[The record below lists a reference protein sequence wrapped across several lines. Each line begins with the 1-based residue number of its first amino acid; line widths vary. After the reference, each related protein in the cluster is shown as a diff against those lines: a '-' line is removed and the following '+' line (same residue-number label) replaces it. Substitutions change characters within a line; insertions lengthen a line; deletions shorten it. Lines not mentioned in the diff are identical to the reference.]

1 MHSNTDYYTFVLFYS
16 NSRIYNMKNKAH
28 DDTRNT
34 IISIASD
41 VFGKFGFKK
50 TTVDDIAQALRK
62 GKSSIYY
69 YFKSKEDIFKAVV
82 EKEADAHRIKI
93 NEIIESDQN
102 TIEKIKSYVKTRMLA
117 IKVMANYYTLIQNND
132 VSNLDLIEKLRAKYD
147 TEELSV
153 IKLLLKEGM
162 DNGLFKIKDIELS
175 SIVLFTAM
183 KGLEFPLFIDSP
195 KADNI
200 DKILDDM
207 LDILFYGL
215 VIRKA

>member
-1 MHSNTDYYTFVLFYS
+1 M
-16 NSRIYNMKNKAH
+16 INK
-28 DDTRNT
+28 DSTRTHNDMRNN
-34 IISIASD
+34 IVSIASN
-41 VFGKFGFKK
+41 VFEKFGFKK

-82 EKEADAHRIKI
+82 EKEADAHRAEI
-93 NEIIESDQN
+93 NRIMESNLN
-102 TIEKIKSYVKTRMLA
+102 TIEKLKSYVKARMLA
-117 IKVMANYYTLIQNND
+117 VKIMANYYTLIRNND

-147 TEELSV
+147 TEELSI
-153 IKLLLKEGM
+153 IKRLLNEGM
-162 DNGLFKIKDIELS
+162 DNGLFKVKDIELS
-175 SIVLFTAM
+175 SIALLTAM

-195 KADNI
+195 KADNL

>member
-1 MHSNTDYYTFVLFYS
+1 M
-16 NSRIYNMKNKAH
+16 INK
-28 DDTRNT
+28 DSTRTHNDMRNN
-34 IISIASD
+34 IVSIASD
-41 VFGKFGFKK
+41 VFEKFGFKK

-82 EKEADAHRIKI
+82 EKEADAHRAEI
-93 NEIIESDQN
+93 NRIMESNLN
-102 TIEKIKSYVKTRMLA
+102 TIEKLKSYVKARMLA
-117 IKVMANYYTLIQNND
+117 VKVMANYYTLIRNND

-147 TEELSV
+147 TEELSI
-153 IKLLLKEGM
+153 IKRLLNEGM
-162 DNGLFKIKDIELS
+162 DNGLFKVKDIELS
-175 SIVLFTAM
+175 SIALLTAM

-195 KADNI
+195 KADNL

>member
-1 MHSNTDYYTFVLFYS
+1 ME
-16 NSRIYNMKNKAH
+16 NKTRNH
-28 DDTRNT
+28 DDMRNT
-34 IISIASD
+34 IINSASD
-41 VFGKFGFKK
+41 VFEKFGFKK

-82 EKEADAHRIKI
+82 EKEADAHRVKI
-93 NEIIESDQN
+93 EAIVASDQN
-102 TIEKIKSYVKTRMLA
+102 AIEKIKSYVKTRMQA
-117 IKVMANYYTLIQNND
+117 IKVMANYYTLIRNND
-132 VSNLDLIEKLRAKYD
+132 ISNLDLIEKLRAKYD
-147 TEELSV
+147 TEELVV
-153 IKLLLKEGM
+153 IKSLLKEGM

-175 SIVLFTAM
+175 AIALFTAM

-195 KADNI
+195 KADKL

-215 VIRKA
+215 VIRNE

>member
-1 MHSNTDYYTFVLFYS
+1 MYS
-16 NSRIYNMKNKAH
+16 MENKTRNH
-28 DDTRNT
+28 DDMRNT
-34 IISIASD
+34 IINSASD
-41 VFGKFGFKK
+41 VFEKFGFKK

-82 EKEADAHRIKI
+82 EKEADAHRVKI
-93 NEIIESDQN
+93 EAIVASDQN
-102 TIEKIKSYVKTRMLA
+102 AIEKIKSYVKTRMQA
-117 IKVMANYYTLIQNND
+117 IKVMANYYTLIRNND
-132 VSNLDLIEKLRAKYD
+132 ISNLDLIEKLRAKYD
-147 TEELSV
+147 TEELVV
-153 IKLLLKEGM
+153 IKSLLKEGM

-175 SIVLFTAM
+175 AIALFTAM

-195 KADNI
+195 KADKL

-215 VIRKA
+215 VIRNA

>member
-1 MHSNTDYYTFVLFYS
+1 M
-16 NSRIYNMKNKAH
+16 
-28 DDTRNT
+28 RNN
-34 IISIASD
+34 IVSIASN
-41 VFGKFGFKK
+41 VFEKFGFKK

-82 EKEADAHRIKI
+82 EKEADAHRAEI
-93 NEIIESDQN
+93 NRIMESNLN
-102 TIEKIKSYVKTRMLA
+102 TIEKLKSYVKARMLA
-117 IKVMANYYTLIQNND
+117 VKVMANYYTLIRNND

-147 TEELSV
+147 TEELSI
-153 IKLLLKEGM
+153 IKRLLNEGM
-162 DNGLFKIKDIELS
+162 DNGLFKVKDIELS
-175 SIVLFTAM
+175 SIALLTAM

-195 KADNI
+195 KADNL

>member
-1 MHSNTDYYTFVLFYS
+1 MYS
-16 NSRIYNMKNKAH
+16 MENKTRNH
-28 DDTRNT
+28 DDMRNT
-34 IISIASD
+34 IINSASD
-41 VFGKFGFKK
+41 VFEKFGFKK

-82 EKEADAHRIKI
+82 EKEADAHRVKI
-93 NEIIESDQN
+93 EAIVASDQN
-102 TIEKIKSYVKTRMLA
+102 AIEKIKSYVKTRMQA
-117 IKVMANYYTLIQNND
+117 IKVMANYYTLIRNND
-132 VSNLDLIEKLRAKYD
+132 ISNLDLIEKLRAKYD
-147 TEELSV
+147 TEELVV
-153 IKLLLKEGM
+153 IKSLLKEGM

-175 SIVLFTAM
+175 AIALFTAM

-195 KADNI
+195 KADKL

-215 VIRKA
+215 VIRNE

>member
-1 MHSNTDYYTFVLFYS
+1 M
-16 NSRIYNMKNKAH
+16 INK
-28 DDTRNT
+28 DSTRTHNDMRNN
-34 IISIASD
+34 IVSIASD
-41 VFGKFGFKK
+41 VFEKFGFKK

-82 EKEADAHRIKI
+82 EKEADAHRAEI
-93 NEIIESDQN
+93 NRIMESNLN
-102 TIEKIKSYVKTRMLA
+102 TIEKLKSYVKARMLA
-117 IKVMANYYTLIQNND
+117 VKIMANYYTLIRNND

-147 TEELSV
+147 TEELSI
-153 IKLLLKEGM
+153 IKRLLNEGM
-162 DNGLFKIKDIELS
+162 DNGLFKVKDIELS
-175 SIVLFTAM
+175 SIALLTAM

-195 KADNI
+195 KADNL